1 MKSLDSVLIILD
13 IQERLIANIIDQE
26 TIVWNSKRLIEA
38 ANLLGITVIYT
49 EQNPNKLGLTLEVLR
64 NKCNS
69 SFFSKM
75 TFSCLGN
82 LEIEEKLENQRARKV
97 YLAGLETHICVM
109 QTAIDLINLGY
120 KVYVLADA
128 VGARRQIDHEIGLK
142 RLEQEGIV
150 LTTTESILFEWC
162 VTSDRPEFKE
172 ISRLVKE
179 TKKDENQKRSAN
191 K

>member
-1 MKSLDSVLIILD
+1 MYTIQKDKKGMKSQNSVLIILD
-13 IQERLIANIIDQE
+13 IQERLISNIIDRE
-26 TIVWNSKRLIEA
+26 TIIWNSRRLIEA
-38 ANLLGITVIYT
+38 ANIFNITVLYT
-49 EQNPNKLGLTLEVLR
+49 EQNPNKLGPTLESLR
-64 NKCNS
+64 SNLNS
-69 SFFSKM
+69 NIFPKM

-82 LEIEEKLENQRARKV
+82 LKIEEKLENKKAEII

-128 VGARRQIDHEIGLK
+128 VGSRSKIDHEIGLK

-150 LTTTESILFEWC
+150 ITKTESMLFEWC
-162 VTSDRPEFKE
+162 YTSERPEFKE

-179 TKKDENQKRSAN
+179 TKK
-191 K
+191 

>member
-1 MKSLDSVLIILD
+1 MYTIQKDKKGMKSQNSVLIILD
-13 IQERLIANIIDQE
+13 IQERLISNIIDRE
-26 TIVWNSKRLIEA
+26 TIIWNSRRLIEA
-38 ANLLGITVIYT
+38 ANIFNITVLYT
-49 EQNPNKLGLTLEVLR
+49 EQNPNKLGPTLESLR
-64 NKCNS
+64 SNLNS
-69 SFFSKM
+69 NIFPKM

-82 LEIEEKLENQRARKV
+82 LKIEEKLENKKAEII

-128 VGARRQIDHEIGLK
+128 VGSRSKIDHEIGLK

-150 LTTTESILFEWC
+150 ITTTESMLFEWC
-162 VTSDRPEFKE
+162 YTSERPEFKE

-179 TKKDENQKRSAN
+179 TKK
-191 K
+191 